1 MAFELDMMEKT
12 PQILFDLNEG
22 DFSFTGVLMPED
34 AFGFFDPLFGYI
46 KVYFKNPKP
55 ETKLEVSLE
64 YFNTSS
70 SRFLYR
76 FMKEFADNQSDKTN
90 ITIIWKYEIDDE
102 DMEEV
107 GKEFKLLFDQ
117 ITFEMVSIERPRI
130 FEILG

>member
-12 PQILFDLNEG
+12 PQILFDLDEG

-34 AFGFFDPLFGYI
+34 AFGFFAPLFGYI
-46 KVYFKNPKP
+46 EVYFQNPKP

-70 SRFLYR
+70 SRLLYR
-76 FMKEFADNQSDKTN
+76 FMKEFADNQSEKTN
-90 ITIIWKYEIDDE
+90 ITIVWKYEIDDE

-117 ITFEMVSIERPRI
+117 IAFEMVTIDRPRI
-130 FEILG
+130 FEIMG

>member
-34 AFGFFDPLFGYI
+34 ALGFFEPLFGYI
-46 KVYFKNPKP
+46 KVYFQNPKP

-76 FMKEFADNQSDKTN
+76 FMKEFADNQSEKTN
-90 ITIIWKYEIDDE
+90 ITIVWKYEIDDE

-107 GKEFKLLFDQ
+107 GNEFKLLFDQ
-117 ITFEMVSIERPRI
+117 IAFEMVTIDRPRI
-130 FEILG
+130 FEIMG

>member
-34 AFGFFDPLFGYI
+34 ALGFFEPLFGYI
-46 KVYFKNPKP
+46 KVYFQNPNP

-70 SRFLYR
+70 SRLLYR
-76 FMKEFADNQSDKTN
+76 FMKEFADNQSEKTN

-107 GKEFKLLFDQ
+107 GKEFKLLFDH
-117 ITFEMVSIERPRI
+117 IAFEMVTIDRPRI
-130 FEILG
+130 FEIMG